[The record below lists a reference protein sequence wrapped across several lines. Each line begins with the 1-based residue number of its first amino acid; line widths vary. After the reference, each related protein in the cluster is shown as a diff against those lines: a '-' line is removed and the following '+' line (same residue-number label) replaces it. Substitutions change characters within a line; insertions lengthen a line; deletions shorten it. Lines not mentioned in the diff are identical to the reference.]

1 MLDYD
6 NELRRQLSREHTE
19 RLANDM
25 RRSRRLTPVEAGF
38 PSRPSLG
45 ELLRRAARL
54 GRVKGAEHH
63 IPAYHS

>member
-1 MLDYD
+1 MLEYD
-6 NELRRQLSREHTE
+6 SELRRQLSRERAE
-19 RLANDM
+19 RLGDEM

-54 GRVKGAEHH
+54 GHVRGAKHQV
-63 IPAYHS
+63 PAYHS